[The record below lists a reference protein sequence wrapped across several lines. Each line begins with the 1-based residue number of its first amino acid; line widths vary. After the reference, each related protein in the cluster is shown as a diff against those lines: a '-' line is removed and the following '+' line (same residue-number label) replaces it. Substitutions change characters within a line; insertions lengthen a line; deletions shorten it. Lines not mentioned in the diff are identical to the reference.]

1 MASNGSKNGS
11 KKAKAD
17 ELELY
22 RRILEKLQARLRGDV
37 DQMTEEALHRGGGE
51 SGGGNLSRV
60 PVHIADLGTDN
71 FDQEFTL
78 GLIENEQETLDE
90 IQAAL
95 ERVEAGRFGLCEGCE
110 KPIAKARLQA
120 LPYTR
125 YCIECARREE
135 QSGAAY

>member
-1 MASNGSKNGS
+1 MASDRRLSP
-11 KKAKAD
+11 D
-17 ELELY
+17 EQQ
-22 RRILEKLQARLRGDV
+22 RFQGILLSLRSRLQGDV
-37 DQMTEEALHRGGGE
+37 DQMTDEALNRGGDA
-51 SGGGNLSRV
+51 GGGNLSSM
-60 PVHIADLGTDN
+60 PIHMADLGTEN

-95 ERVEAGRFGLCEGCE
+95 VRLEVGSYGLCVECE

-125 YCIECARREE
+125 LCIDCARQQENRLAI
-135 QSGAAY
+135 G